1 MTSPRS
7 PYADLSDDQCYR
19 ALKARDRRFDGVF
32 IVGVRTT
39 GIYCRPSCPT
49 PVQPLRRNIDFF
61 STTAAAQRSGLRACK
76 RCRPD
81 AVPGSPEWS
90 LRDDLVGRA
99 MRLIARGWLDTHS
112 VGDLA
117 RELAVTE
124 RHLRRLMIDA
134 VGAPPL
140 SIARAQRAQTAR
152 VLIETTPMSFTDVA
166 FASGF
171 SSLRQF
177 NDTVR
182 AVFDATP
189 TKLRAAAEKR
199 RASGTAT
206 EPTAGAGQLSIRLPH
221 RHPLAAE
228 HLVPW
233 WSKRTVAGVAT
244 ADVDTKV
251 IQTALRLPRGVGRV
265 SLTIGS
271 EEWVQAD
278 LELEHIAD
286 LAPAVAQCRAMLDLD
301 ADPEQID
308 ATLRSVPAL
317 RAFVDALPGL
327 RSPGSVDGFAT
338 TVFAVL
344 GQQRS
349 VAAAR
354 TIAGRI
360 VERVDGPLG
369 DQLRP
374 FPVPESL
381 AEADLDGLG
390 LNGRAIDTIHAVAEA
405 FVGRADELAPGGD
418 QHAITGELVS
428 IKGIGPWTA
437 NYIAMRVF
445 SDPDIF
451 LAGDLVAE
459 RAATGLGLDVIDLD
473 AARPWRSYLTHHLW
487 AASASLKGTA

>member
-1 MTSPRS
+1 MPASTS

-81 AVPGSPEWS
+81 AVPGSPEWN

-112 VGDLA
+112 VGELA
-117 RELAVTE
+117 AELAVTE
-124 RHLRRLMIDA
+124 RHLRRLMIEA

-166 FASGF
+166 FAAGF

-177 NDTVR
+177 NDTIR

-189 TKLRAAAEKR
+189 TALRAAAEKR
-199 RASGTAT
+199 KARASGGASG
-206 EPTAGAGQLSIRLPH
+206 PTGQLSIRLPH
-221 RHPLAAE
+221 RQPLAVG

-233 WSKRTVAGVAT
+233 WSKRVVAGVA
-244 ADVDTKV
+244 DVDIEARV
-251 IQTALRLPRGVGRV
+251 ITTALRLPRGMGLAR
-265 SLTIGS
+265 LTLGAD
-271 EEWVQAD
+271 EWVQAD
-278 LELEHIAD
+278 LELDHIAD

-301 ADPEQID
+301 ADPQEID
-308 ATLRSVPAL
+308 ATLRSLPAI
-317 RAFVDALPGL
+317 RPFVDALPGL

-338 TVFAVL
+338 TIFAVL

-369 DQLRP
+369 EQLRP
-374 FPVPESL
+374 FPLPESL
-381 AEADLDGLG
+381 AVADLDGLG
-390 LNGRAIDTIHAVAEA
+390 LNGRAIDTMRAVAER
-405 FVGRADELAPGGD
+405 FVGRSDELAPGGD
-418 QHAITGELVS
+418 QHAITDELVS

-445 SDPDIF
+445 SDPDVF

-459 RAATGLGLDVIDLD
+459 RAAAGLGLEGIDLD

-487 AASASLKGTA
+487 AASASLKGTS